1 MRIEHSMSWEKRH
14 LMGDIEN
21 PNVENVINMW
31 QRKSA
36 SQNHQKAMLSSMQ
49 NEDVSWCEFSS
60 TQGNCGS
67 QKAQIIFAKKDEF
80 WMVRTKSYFLVFFNI
95 PFTGQKSL

>member
-21 PNVENVINMW
+21 PNVEKVINMW

-36 SQNHQKAMLSSMQ
+36 SQNHQQAMLSSMQ

-60 TQGNCGS
+60 DQVEIHAGQLWITEGS
-67 QKAQIIFAKKDEF
+67 NHICQKRRVLDGE
-80 WMVRTKSYFLVFFNI
+80 N
-95 PFTGQKSL
+95 